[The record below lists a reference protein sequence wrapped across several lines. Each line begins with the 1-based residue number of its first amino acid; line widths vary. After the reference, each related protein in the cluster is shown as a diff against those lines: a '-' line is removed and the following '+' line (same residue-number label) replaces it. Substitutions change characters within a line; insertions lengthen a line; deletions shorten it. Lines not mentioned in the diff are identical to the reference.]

1 MNNLYHKFAVASVG
15 IALGF
20 TLGGNKEAKAATF
33 TFVPTYEFTVTE
45 GGNAFYGSPTPRHFV
60 NNRLLVSNHPLV
72 NNRPPGRPAF
82 SQETRVFYEFNLL
95 NFDTNTVIS
104 QASLKADIGSSGNI
118 DLQIFG
124 YLEQRRPEGS
134 KFNLGKFVASEQRPA
149 LGWSEENRA
158 FNVDVTGFVND
169 ALHYKSAFNGY
180 YPHNSAF
187 NKDYPFAGFGIRTI
201 PKDSAVLLS
210 NATLEITTIDV
221 AEPVPEPTTIF
232 GSAIGLC
239 LGGWLKRKKSSQP
252 DKTAPQR

>member
-33 TFVPTYEFTVTE
+33 TFVPTYEFTVTQQ
-45 GGNAFYGSPTPRHFV
+45 GNVFSSSSTQRHFV
-60 NNRLLVSNHPLV
+60 NNIPL
-72 NNRPPGRPAF
+72 GKPAF

-118 DLQIFG
+118 DLHIFG
-124 YLEQRRPEGS
+124 YLEQTRPEGS
-134 KFNLGKFVASEQRPA
+134 KFNLGQFVASEQRPA
-149 LGWSEENRA
+149 LGWSEGNRA

-169 ALHYKSAFNGY
+169 A
-180 YPHNSAF
+180 PRHNSAF
-187 NKDYPFAGFGIRTI
+187 NTYYPYNSAFNNDYPFVGFGIRTI
-201 PKDSAVLLS
+201 PKDSGVFLS
-210 NATLEITTIDV
+210 KATLEITTIDV

-232 GSAIGLC
+232 GSAIALG
-239 LGGWLKRKKSSQP
+239 LGGWLKRKKSSQQ

>member
-33 TFVPTYEFTVTE
+33 TFVPTYEFTVTQR
-45 GGNAFYGSPTPRHFV
+45 GNTFSWSSTQRHFV
-60 NNRLLVSNHPLV
+60 NNSPL
-72 NNRPPGRPAF
+72 GKPAF

-104 QASLKADIGSSGNI
+104 QAILKADIGSSGNI
-118 DLQIFG
+118 DLHIFG

-149 LGWSEENRA
+149 LEWSEGNRA

-169 ALHYKSAFNGY
+169 AR
-180 YPHNSAF
+180 HNSAF
-187 NKDYPFAGFGIRTI
+187 NTYYPYNSAFNNDYPFAGFGIRTI
-201 PKDSAVLLS
+201 SKDSGVFLS
-210 NATLEITTIDV
+210 KATLEITTIDV

-232 GSAIGLC
+232 GSAIALGV
-239 LGGWLKRKKSSQP
+239 GGWLKRKKSSQQN
-252 DKTAPQR
+252 KTTPQP